1 MPWKLQ
7 EMRAQSVTSVEI
19 FERYEKIRSRLP
31 TAKFP
36 YRSQLI
42 DNIGVIADA
51 IDVFLLDAFGVLN
64 VGETVVPDAVAR
76 LEMLAGLGKQIFV
89 LTNGATYDSRQAYQK
104 YRNFGFNLKPHQ
116 VISSRD
122 AAVSAL
128 ENFPARFNWGVAA
141 TDYSGIEELP
151 CRTRLLTDDPRAYEE
166 VDGFLFLSSADWTD
180 HRQQLL
186 TEALRHRSRPFII
199 GNPDLV
205 APREE
210 GLSLEPGY
218 FAHAIA
224 DETGDVPAFYGKPY
238 EDVFK
243 RALGAADLS
252 GVDRSRIAMVG
263 DTLHTD
269 ILGGAAV
276 GLRTVLVTDH
286 GLFKGIDTSGLIK
299 RSGIVPDFIA
309 ATT

>member
-1 MPWKLQ
+1 M
-7 EMRAQSVTSVEI
+7 VTPVEI
-19 FERYEKIRSRLP
+19 FERYEEIRPRLP
-31 TAKFP
+31 AAKFP
-36 YRSQLI
+36 SRSHSI
-42 DNIGVIADA
+42 DNLSTISDE

-64 VGETVVPDAVAR
+64 VGERVIPGAVHR
-76 LEMLAGLGKQIFV
+76 LEMLADLGKQIFV
-89 LTNGATYDSRQAYQK
+89 LTNGATYDSGQAYQK
-104 YRNFGFNLKPHQ
+104 YRKFGFNLRPYQ

-122 AAVSAL
+122 VAVSAL
-128 ENFPARFNWGVAA
+128 KNFPDRFNWGVAA

-151 CRTRLLTDDPRAYEE
+151 YQTRLLTDDRRSYED

-180 HRQQLL
+180 YRQRLL
-186 TEALRHRSRPFII
+186 TEALRRRPRPFII

-224 DETGDVPAFYGKPY
+224 DETGSVPAFYGKPF
-238 EDVFK
+238 EDVFNL
-243 RALGAADLS
+243 ALEAADLS
-252 GVDRSRIAMVG
+252 GIDRRRIAMVG

-269 ILGGAAV
+269 ILGGAAA

-309 ATT
+309 TTT

>member
-1 MPWKLQ
+1 M
-7 EMRAQSVTSVEI
+7 VTPVEI
-19 FERYEKIRSRLP
+19 FERYEETRPRLP
-31 TAKFP
+31 AAKFP
-36 YRSQLI
+36 SRSHSI
-42 DNIGVIADA
+42 DNLSTISDE

-64 VGETVVPDAVAR
+64 VGERVIPGAVHR
-76 LEMLAGLGKQIFV
+76 LEMLADLGKQIFV
-89 LTNGATYDSRQAYQK
+89 LTNGATYDSGQAYQK
-104 YRNFGFNLKPHQ
+104 YRKFGFNLRPYQ

-122 AAVSAL
+122 VAVSAL
-128 ENFPARFNWGVAA
+128 KNFPDRFNWGVAA

-151 CRTRLLTDDPRAYEE
+151 YQTRLLTDDRRSYED

-180 HRQQLL
+180 YRQRLL
-186 TEALRHRSRPFII
+186 TEALRRRPRPFII

-224 DETGDVPAFYGKPY
+224 DETGSVPAFYGKPF
-238 EDVFK
+238 EDVFNL
-243 RALGAADLS
+243 ALEAADLS
-252 GVDRSRIAMVG
+252 GIDRRRIAMVG

-269 ILGGAAV
+269 ILGGAAA

-309 ATT
+309 TTT